1 MTRSTFPPLS
11 ASFPRPSVSVP
22 RGLVVRRRRR
32 TRTHAHVLRVTH
44 RTAFAANNYVGDFS
58 VAVHS
63 SLSLTRSFPLPST
76 LSLADSSLASFLG
89 RCLPVSFPRTK
100 KKKRRTGPAGFEETR
115 PIVTAPREFV
125 QRGDLSPGLV
135 QNRNRPRMSTPPK
148 PASIRAIR
156 SGGLGR

>member
-22 RGLVVRRRRR
+22 RALVVRRRRR

-63 SLSLTRSFPLPST
+63 SLSLSHTFISPPLHSLSSRFLSRFLPGPLPSR
-76 LSLADSSLASFLG
+76 LVPSNEKEEAANWSRRLRGDSSDRHRASRVRSTRG
-89 RCLPVSFPRTK
+89 SVPG
-100 KKKRRTGPAGFEETR
+100 TGPEQEQA
-115 PIVTAPREFV
+115 PDVDTA
-125 QRGDLSPGLV
+125 
-135 QNRNRPRMSTPPK
+135 
-148 PASIRAIR
+148 
-156 SGGLGR
+156 